1 MRPDRNRVSLKKF
14 ARSFESLD
22 LEKRVAA
29 AKWLEGVILAQ
40 TLTAEERGVLVK
52 ASNEYIGAADEEDYV
67 DGVNLLMDYLQRI
80 QSKAH
85 RAIKKMRKKR
95 SVEPVAAV

>member
-1 MRPDRNRVSLKKF
+1 MRPDRNRASLKKF
-14 ARSFESLD
+14 GRSFESLD

-40 TLTAEERGVLVK
+40 TLTAEERGLLVK
-52 ASNEYIGAADEEDYV
+52 ASNKFIEAADEEDYV

-85 RAIKKMRKKR
+85 RAIKKRRKKR